1 MWISITEL
9 TKRSGVAASAL
20 RFYEGEG
27 LIQSARTSGGRRQF
41 KRDTLRRVAFIL
53 AAQRIGL
60 SLHEIK
66 AALATLPEKRTPT
79 AQDWE
84 KLSRSW
90 RPMLDEKIAALTA
103 LRDQLNQCIGC
114 GCLSLKACKLYNPD
128 DVAASRGHGARF
140 LLGERSKDVIAAA
153 RSSSKQLATK

>member
-20 RFYEGEG
+20 RFYESGG
-27 LIQSARTSGGRRQF
+27 LIQSARLASGRRQF
-41 KRDTLRRVAFIL
+41 KRETLRRVAFIL

-66 AALATLPEKRTPT
+66 SALASLPEQRTPT
-79 AQDWE
+79 TADWE
-84 KLSRSW
+84 KLSRAW
-90 RPMLDEKIAALTA
+90 RPLLDEKIKSLTT

-114 GCLSLKACKLYNPD
+114 GCLSLKACALYNPGD
-128 DVAASRGHGARF
+128 AAGIGGNGARF

-153 RSSSKQLATK
+153 KKIKKQITS

>member
-1 MWISITEL
+1 MWISITEV

-20 RFYEGEG
+20 RFYENEG
-27 LIQSARTSGGRRQF
+27 LIKSARTAGGRRQF

-60 SLHEIK
+60 SLYEIK
-66 AALATLPEKRTPT
+66 AALASVPERRTPT

-84 KLSRSW
+84 KLSRAW
-90 RPMLDEKIAALTA
+90 RPMLDEKITALTT

-114 GCLSLKACKLYNPD
+114 GCLSLKACALYNPG
-128 DVAASRGHGARF
+128 DVAASRGNGARY

-153 RSSSKQLATK
+153 T

>member
-20 RFYEGEG
+20 RFYESEG
-27 LIQSARTSGGRRQF
+27 LIQSARLASGRRQF
-41 KRDTLRRVAFIL
+41 KRETLRRVAFIL

-66 AALATLPEKRTPT
+66 SALASLPQQRTPT
-79 AQDWE
+79 TNDWE
-84 KLSRSW
+84 KLSRAW
-90 RPMLDEKIAALTA
+90 RPLLDEKIKSLIT

-114 GCLSLKACKLYNPD
+114 GCLSLKACALYNPGD
-128 DVAASRGHGARF
+128 AAGNRGSGARF
-140 LLGERSKDVIAAA
+140 LLGERSKDVIAFV
-153 RSSSKQLATK
+153 RRTNKQLN